1 MKCLLICASFLII
14 SGALFADGAAHEQVW
29 ALTSAPDTVTL
40 KIDGKTAYYQNTV
53 QVDSVTER
61 IIYLRAIQFMA
72 SKNFQQ
78 NYGYQEEGKLIF
90 TTAQDLNVNPTYVG
104 DDNDIV
110 DPYTVQFSLTLDI
123 KNHSYRYTIT
133 NVVFFRPTDN
143 GNRRET
149 LYDIHLKESDNT
161 SRRIEKYATKLI
173 ASFEKYLDG
182 LLAELYAGIEQKSPV
197 YSKF

>member
-1 MKCLLICASFLII
+1 MFIG
-14 SGALFADGAAHEQVW
+14 GALFADGAAYRQIL
-29 ALTSAPDTVTL
+29 AAPIAPDTVTL
-40 KIDGKTAYYQNTV
+40 KVDGKTAYYQNSV
-53 QVDSVTER
+53 KVDSVTER

-90 TTAQDLNVNPTYVG
+90 TTAQDLNVT
-104 DDNDIV
+104 V

-133 NVVFFRPTDN
+133 NVLFFRPTDN
-143 GNRRET
+143 GSRRET
-149 LYDIHLKESDNT
+149 LYDIHLKESDNE
-161 SRRIEKYATKLI
+161 SRRIAKYATKLV
-173 ASFEKYLDG
+173 ASFEKYLDS

>member
-1 MKCLLICASFLII
+1 MKGLLICLSFVII
-14 SGALFADGAAHEQVW
+14 AGVLHAGGAAHKKTW
-29 ALTSAPDTVTL
+29 AFSAAPDTVTL
-40 KIDGKTAYYQNTV
+40 KVDGKTAYYQNTV
-53 QVDSVTER
+53 KVDSVTES

-78 NYGYQEEGKLIF
+78 NYGDQEEGKLIF
-90 TTAQDLNVNPTYVG
+90 TATQDLNVNPTYVG
-104 DDNDIV
+104 DENDTV

-133 NVVFFRPTDN
+133 NVVFFRPTET

-149 LYDIHLKESDNT
+149 LYDIHLKESDND
-161 SRRIEKYATKLI
+161 SRRIAKYATKLV
-173 ASFEKYLDG
+173 ASFEKYLDS
-182 LLAELYAGIEQKSPV
+182 LLAELYEGIEQKSPV

>member
-1 MKCLLICASFLII
+1 MKRLLIFLFFMFIG
-14 SGALFADGAAHEQVW
+14 GALFADGAAYRQILV
-29 ALTSAPDTVTL
+29 APIAPDTVTL
-40 KIDGKTAYYQNTV
+40 KVDGKTAYYQNSV
-53 QVDSVTER
+53 KVDSVTER

-104 DDNDIV
+104 DDNDTV

-133 NVVFFRPTDN
+133 NVLFFRPTDN
-143 GNRRET
+143 GSRRET
-149 LYDIHLKESDNT
+149 LYDIHLKESDNE
-161 SRRIEKYATKLI
+161 SRRIAKYATKLV
-173 ASFEKYLDG
+173 ASFEKYLDS

>member
-1 MKCLLICASFLII
+1 MKRLLIFLLFII
-14 SGALFADGAAHEQVW
+14 TGGAVLADGEAHRPTWEP
-29 ALTSAPDTVTL
+29 ATSPDTVTL
-40 KIDGKTAYYQNTV
+40 KVDGKTAYYQNTV
-53 QVDSVTER
+53 IVDSVSER

-110 DPYTVQFSLTLDI
+110 DPYTVQFSLILDI
-123 KNHSYRYTIT
+123 KNHSYRYTIS
-133 NVVFFRPTDN
+133 NVIFFRPTDN

-149 LYDIHLKESDNT
+149 LYDIHLKESDND
-161 SRRIEKYATKLI
+161 SRRIAKYATKLI
-173 ASFEKYLDG
+173 ASFEKYLDS
-182 LLAELYAGIEQKSPV
+182 LLAELYQGIEQKSPV